1 MLQYNYCATV
11 HYISEISYIKRIMM
25 TSIVYHAIYS
35 TGSRGDLFVVRTMIK
50 TRRKPHALRLGE
62 KKQGKGRERRGGEL
76 FAQDR
81 LTRYSVPLSLFGR
94 RAVRQRG
101 YGLRLLIF
109 KMANNKVDLGQIRSE
124 EMVYSR
130 FTKIPLG

>member
-11 HYISEISYIKRIMM
+11 HYKSEISYIKSIMM

-35 TGSRGDLFVVRTMIK
+35 TGSRGDLFVVRTS
-50 TRRKPHALRLGE
+50 KPVENLRLSVWE
-62 KKQGKGRERRGGEL
+62 KKARKGKGKEGAFRSRS
-76 FAQDR
+76 A
-81 LTRYSVPLSLFGR
+81 YSVPRASVAFGR

-109 KMANNKVDLGQIRSE
+109 KMAKNKVDLGQIRRI
-124 EMVYSR
+124 VYSR
-130 FTKIPLG
+130 FIKIPLG

>member
-1 MLQYNYCATV
+1 
-11 HYISEISYIKRIMM
+11 MM

-35 TGSRGDLFVVRTMIK
+35 TGSRGDLFVVRTS
-50 TRRKPHALRLGE
+50 KPVENLRLSVWE
-62 KKQGKGRERRGGEL
+62 KKARKGKGKAGAFRSRS
-76 FAQDR
+76 A
-81 LTRYSVPLSLFGR
+81 YSVPRASVAFGR

-109 KMANNKVDLGQIRSE
+109 KMANNKVDLCQIRSE
-124 EMVYSR
+124 EMYYSR

>member
-1 MLQYNYCATV
+1 
-11 HYISEISYIKRIMM
+11 MM

-35 TGSRGDLFVVRTMIK
+35 TGSRGDLFVVRTS
-50 TRRKPHALRLGE
+50 KPVENLRLSVWE
-62 KKQGKGRERRGGEL
+62 KKAREGKGKAGAFRSRS
-76 FAQDR
+76 A
-81 LTRYSVPLSLFGR
+81 YSVPRASVAFGR

-124 EMVYSR
+124 EMYYSR